1 MLRSEALKRAC
12 YLVRFLLADH
22 APVRQHGVPS
32 VWTDSPSLARGRRP
46 SPSRNMRPMGQPAV
60 PPGAP
65 LFGFPSAPR
74 QALTCCAI
82 KATSHTPESIALHEM
97 AHMLH
102 RLGAEF
108 AIDGWN
114 DRLKASYTSA
124 KANGLWSN
132 TYAQKDYIEYFAEG
146 VQSYFDDNWRVEK
159 ADGHHN
165 NISTRKQLMNYDPQ
179 LHGVIDELFPCKNT
193 LLARCSSTREEEQ
206 NQILKMDCVP
216 YVASPTDPA
225 CKDTT
230 VKCMAWA
237 STGECQKNPGW
248 MNNSCALSCKQCTP
262 NNG

>member
-1 MLRSEALKRAC
+1 MRPNGLDQFYQKYTQAYGIPILGSSNAQAEALKRAC

-22 APVRQHGVPS
+22 APVRHMVYRLS
-32 VWTDSPSLARGRRP
+32 GRFAVFGAGETP
-46 SPSRNMRPMGQPAV
+46 ESIPEHATYGTTSGPAW
-60 PPGAP
+60 GATFWIP
-65 LFGFPSAPR
+65 VSSTAGTNLLCDQSD
-74 QALTCCAI
+74 
-82 KATSHTPESIALHEM
+82 SHTPESIALHEM

-216 YVASPTDPA
+216 YVASPT
-225 CKDTT
+225 
-230 VKCMAWA
+230 
-237 STGECQKNPGW
+237 
-248 MNNSCALSCKQCTP
+248 
-262 NNG
+262 